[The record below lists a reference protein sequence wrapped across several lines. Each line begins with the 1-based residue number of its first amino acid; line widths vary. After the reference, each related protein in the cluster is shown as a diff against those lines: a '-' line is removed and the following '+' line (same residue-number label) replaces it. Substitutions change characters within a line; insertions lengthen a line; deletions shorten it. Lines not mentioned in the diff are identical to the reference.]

1 MAFTNLT
8 PSHVVLERG
17 DGLVVE
23 LPPARSWPEAEI
35 FAVPVAVVDGVAVV
49 GLAFGAPQG
58 LPEPA
63 EGTYLLATP
72 RVAEAAARAG
82 RPDVLALD
90 WTAGGGRY
98 DRVRGCTVYAR
109 LVSYAERPRGG
120 PPEGRD
126 E

>member
-8 PSHVVLERG
+8 PSHVVLERA
-17 DGLVVE
+17 DGLYVE
-23 LPPARSWPEAEI
+23 LPPARAWPEAEI
-35 FAVPVAVVDGVAVV
+35 FAVPVDTADGVGVV
-49 GLAFGAPQG
+49 TLTFGAPQG
-58 LPEPA
+58 LPDPV
-63 EGTYLLATP
+63 EGTYLLVTP

-109 LVSYAERPRGG
+109 LVSYADRPREG

-126 E
+126 A